1 MQQIPLPQQ
10 KPYLYTFFT
19 LHSILQLVVVV
30 VVVKMLLIFKSTGF

>member
-30 VVVKMLLIFKSTGF
+30 VVKMLLIFKSTGF